1 MSSAAK
7 WGKRPFI
14 RCIPFEATIDNLQL
28 HFSQFGHALDL
39 YLPMVKVV
47 GLHLG
52 WVVDLYIPRDKE
64 TDKPKGFAF
73 AEYESAEVA
82 NYAVQLFSGL
92 VSLYNRTQDYIAHH
106 SNP

>member
-14 RCIPFEATIDNLQL
+14 RCIPFEATIDNVQL

-47 GLHLG
+47 DLHLG
-52 WVVDLYIPRDKE
+52 
-64 TDKPKGFAF
+64 
-73 AEYESAEVA
+73 
-82 NYAVQLFSGL
+82 
-92 VSLYNRTQDYIAHH
+92 
-106 SNP
+106 